1 MELQPVN
8 EADSHGSLHTS
19 PHPVQDSPM
28 ICPVIIPLDVQL
40 KIAESLLD
48 VDVVPVSERQA
59 TFARLLLVSR
69 TFLQFGLRQL
79 YGHATFEA
87 YADSLARLQLMRYD
101 TLY

>member
-1 MELQPVN
+1 MELQPVS

-48 VDVVPVSERQA
+48 VDVVPDSERQA
-59 TFARLLLVSR
+59 TLARLLLVSR
-69 TFLQFGLRQL
+69 TFLHFGLRQL